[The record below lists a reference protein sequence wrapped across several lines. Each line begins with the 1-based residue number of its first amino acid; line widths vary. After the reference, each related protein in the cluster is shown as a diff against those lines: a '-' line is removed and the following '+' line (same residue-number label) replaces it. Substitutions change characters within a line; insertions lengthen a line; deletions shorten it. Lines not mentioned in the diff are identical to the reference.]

1 MKNLS
6 RVLILTCLSFILA
19 ACGNGNQVLNI
30 EGGKISGIPSVEP
43 GVTVFKGIP
52 YAAAPVGDL
61 RWKRPQPVTPWDT
74 VMIADHF
81 GKSAIQAGRTP
92 GSFYYKEFQLSG
104 PIEVDED
111 CLFLN
116 VWVPTSALGTDAK
129 LPVAMWVHGGAYM
142 GGCGNDDAFDG
153 DAWAKRGVILVT
165 INYRLGIM
173 GFLSHAGLSAEEP
186 DHASGNY
193 GTYDQVAALQW
204 VYNNI
209 AQFGGDPKNITVFG
223 QSAGAA
229 SIKNLVSSPLSKG
242 MINRAIIQSG
252 GGLGRFIDTQN
263 SQAMLDSIGKSIM
276 DDAGLT
282 STTSMRQASV
292 QQILDATKDR
302 SSMTLCSPHNDP
314 TLIPESFDE
323 ATFQNHLADVEYMIG
338 CNGDDMGD
346 MRPAI
351 KHFAQVRDSL
361 GNKPVY
367 TYYFDRKLPGDD
379 AGAFHSAE
387 LWYMFNTLGRS
398 WRPFTEADYALSEQM
413 MDYWTNFAKYGNPNG
428 KDVDGEWKPSTYAS
442 PYMQLLNVK

>member
-1 MKNLS
+1 MMCLKKS
-6 RVLILTCLSFILA
+6 ILMAFASLLV
-19 ACGNGNQVLNI
+19 ACGSGNSVLNI
-30 EGGKISGIPSVEP
+30 EGGKVSGIPSVEP

-81 GKSAIQAGRTP
+81 GKSAIQGGRTP

-104 PIEVDED
+104 PIQVDED

-116 VWVPTSALGTDAK
+116 VWAPTSSLGKDAK

-173 GFLSHAGLSAEEP
+173 GFLSHEGLSAQES

-193 GTYDQVAALQW
+193 GTYDQVAALAW
-204 VYNNI
+204 VKNNI
-209 AQFGGDPKNITVFG
+209 AQFGGDPDNITVFG

-252 GGLGRFIDTQN
+252 GGLGRFIDTNNTQ
-263 SQAMLDSIGKSIM
+263 SMLDSIGKSIM

-282 STTSMRQASV
+282 TVEAMRKASV
-292 QQILDATKDR
+292 QQILDAAKDR

-314 TLIPESFDE
+314 TLIPETFDD
-323 ATFQNHLADVEYMIG
+323 ATYNNHLADVEYMIG

-346 MRPAI
+346 MRPGI
-351 KHFAQVRDSL
+351 ERFAVVRDSL

-428 KDVDGEWKPSTYAS
+428 KDVDGDWKPCTKAS
-442 PYMQLLNVK
+442 PYLQLLNVQ

>member
-1 MKNLS
+1 MKKQNLLAMLGLAFIFAS
-6 RVLILTCLSFILA
+6 CVNQNNALT
-19 ACGNGNQVLNI
+19 V
-30 EGGKISGIPSVEP
+30 EGGKVQGVPSVEQ

-61 RWKRPQPVTPWDT
+61 RWKRPQPVIPWDT
-74 VMIADHF
+74 LMVADHF
-81 GKSAIQAGRTP
+81 GKSAIQPGRAP

-104 PIEVDED
+104 PIQVDED

-116 VWVPTSALGTDAK
+116 VWAPISTLGKDAK
-129 LPVAMWVHGGAYM
+129 LPVAMWVHGGAYIN
-142 GGCGNDDAFDG
+142 GCGNDDAFDG

-173 GFLSHAGLSAEEP
+173 GFLSHEGLSAEEP

-193 GTYDQVAALQW
+193 GTYDQVAALKW
-204 VYNNI
+204 VKNNI
-209 AQFGGDPKNITVFG
+209 AQFGGDPENITVFG

-229 SIKNLVSSPLSKG
+229 SIKNLVSSPLSRG
-242 MINRAIIQSG
+242 LINRAIIQSG
-252 GGLGRFIDTQN
+252 GGLGSFIDTRN
-263 SQAMLDSIGKSIM
+263 SQTMLDSIGKSIM
-276 DDAGLT
+276 DLAGLT
-282 STTSMRQASV
+282 TTSAMRQASV
-292 QQILDATKDR
+292 QQILDATKER
-302 SSMTLCSPHNDP
+302 TSMTLCSPHNDP

-323 ATFQNHLADVEYMIG
+323 ATYKNHLADVEYMIG

-351 KHFAQVRDSL
+351 ERFAQVRDSL

-428 KDVDGEWKPSTYAS
+428 KDVDGEWKPCTQTN
-442 PYMQLLNVK
+442 PYQQLFNVK

>member
-1 MKNLS
+1 MKS
-6 RVLILTCLSFILA
+6 LIKNFAIVSFVFLCGACTNENQPLTI
-19 ACGNGNQVLNI
+19 N
-30 EGGKISGIPSVEP
+30 GGKVLGIPSVEP

-52 YAAAPVGDL
+52 YAAPPVGDL
-61 RWKRPQPVTPWDT
+61 RWKKPQPVTPWDT

-81 GKSAIQAGRTP
+81 GNAAIQPGRAQ
-92 GSFYYKEFQLSG
+92 GSFYYKEFQLTG
-104 PIEVDED
+104 PFVTDED
-111 CLFLN
+111 CLYLN
-116 VWVPTSALGTDAK
+116 VWAPTSSLGKSTK
-129 LPVAMWVHGGAYM
+129 LPVAMWIHGGAYVN
-142 GGCGNDDAFDG
+142 GCGHDDAFDG

-165 INYRLGIM
+165 INYRLGIL
-173 GFLSHAGLSAEEP
+173 GFLSHEGLSAEEAN
-186 DHASGNY
+186 HASGNY

-204 VYNNI
+204 VHDNI
-209 AQFGGDPKNITVFG
+209 AQFGGDPENITVFG

-242 MINRAIIQSG
+242 MIHRAIIQSG
-252 GGLGRFIDTQN
+252 GGMGGFLGTNN
-263 SQAMLDSIGKSIM
+263 SQAMLDSIGKSVM
-276 DDAGLT
+276 DEAGLT
-282 STTSMRQASV
+282 SVTAMRQASV
-292 QQILDATKDR
+292 EQITAVMGNR
-302 SSMTLCSPHNDP
+302 GAMALCSPHNDK
-314 TLIPESFDE
+314 TLLPESFDE
-323 ATFQNHLADVEYMIG
+323 ATYNNHLADVEYMIG

-346 MRPAI
+346 MRPSI
-351 KHFAQVRDSL
+351 ERFAQVRDSL

-398 WRPFTEADYALSEQM
+398 WRPFTEGDYALSEQM